1 MGCQVVNI
9 YGGHKRMKF
18 LFRVQSDIFW
28 HQNPL
33 VMVVVQFQF
42 GRALSRWSALKC
54 GLALRRDSMQIV
66 FRGSA
71 FIVSNINNFQIKCSL
86 PWVCFSV
93 LSSCSVSLVK
103 CIMTLV
109 KSTCFFPWHMFPCIG
124 RFCRPSAAQLPLS
137 LCKRQKQQEVA
148 PGSCSRGMSL
158 PKWVLRL
165 QGHAVLGELWW
176 DNILPCSWKAQ
187 PDHAPAPAQICS
199 AQSKLMRFFQGFSE
213 RWCHCWHPAE
223 MPSLGGLLCSSSST
237 AMHTN
242 ISEVTLPW
250 RFLGQWSLFL
260 WKTKVTL
267 YCSNCVHLAA
277 KTIKKQQQNSP
288 EGSGE
293 GEIITEKGI

>member
-42 GRALSRWSALKC
+42 GRALLRWSALKC

-103 CIMTLV
+103 CIMTLL
-109 KSTCFFPWHMFPCIG
+109 KSTCFFSWHMSLCIG

-158 PKWVLRL
+158 PKWVHWGSRATLCSVSCGGTIFCL
-165 QGHAVLGELWW
+165 APGKLGLTTHQH
-176 DNILPCSWKAQ
+176 LPRSAQ
-187 PDHAPAPAQICS
+187 PNPN
-199 AQSKLMRFFQGFSE
+199 
-213 RWCHCWHPAE
+213 
-223 MPSLGGLLCSSSST
+223 LGGSSRDSVRDVIAGILLKCQALETFS
-237 AMHTN
+237 AA
-242 ISEVTLPW
+242 
-250 RFLGQWSLFL
+250 
-260 WKTKVTL
+260 
-267 YCSNCVHLAA
+267 LAA
-277 KTIKKQQQNSP
+277 QPCILT
-288 EGSGE
+288 
-293 GEIITEKGI
+293 